1 MTEAAIRA
9 TYSDYRRVKGRKVLQ
24 LIFEVPIEQAPQV
37 HEIFGEPAPDGSTW
51 VAIARLQELQKPAT
65 EKPKRQWSDMSRAQ
79 QAGIACNEPDFRRF
93 LALDCDGVLMLDLDM
108 TADAVRHECGIKSRS
123 ELDSNKEAAKKWDKL
138 YSDYQLW
145 RRGAAA

>member
-1 MTEAAIRA
+1 MSNAAL
-9 TYSDYRRVKGRKVLQ
+9 SGDYVDLRFIKSRKVCQ
-24 LIFEVPIEQAPQV
+24 VIIEIPIEQGGAFVQA
-37 HEIFGEPAPDGSTW
+37 FGTPNPATGVP
-51 VAIARLQELQKPAT
+51 VAIARLQEPEKPAT

-93 LALDCDGVLMLDLDM
+93 LALDCDGILMLDLDM

-123 ELDSNKEAAKKWDKL
+123 ELDTNKEAAKKWDKL